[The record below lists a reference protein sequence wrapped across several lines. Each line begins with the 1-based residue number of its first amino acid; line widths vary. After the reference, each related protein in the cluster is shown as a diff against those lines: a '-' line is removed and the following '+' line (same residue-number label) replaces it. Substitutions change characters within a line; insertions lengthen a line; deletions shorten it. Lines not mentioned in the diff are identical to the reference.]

1 MQQGGMGGGYR
12 GQQQQQQQNN
22 GGYRGQNN
30 GLFRG
35 GRNYNNRSWH
45 SSATGI
51 PTQPT
56 NNKQDQP
63 QTGNIGGSAS
73 GGVDAVS
80 LPAPVAGN

>member
-12 GQQQQQQQNN
+12 GQQNN
-22 GGYRGQNN
+22 GGYRGQNS
-30 GLFRG
+30 GIFRG

-63 QTGNIGGSAS
+63 QAAISS
-73 GGVDAVS
+73 GVDAVS
-80 LPAPVAGN
+80 LPAPVAGKRCFLWI